1 METKTYTSA
10 VERTSVDEGLRS
22 YLIKV
27 YNYMAGGLCLTA
39 LVAYVIANTNL
50 IRLFFTINSATNS
63 VSLSIVGWLFLI
75 APLVMVFAFNWV
87 IFRGSLAQVQG
98 IFWAYAALIGASLS
112 PILMLYTASSMTRV
126 FLITAGTFGA
136 MSIYG
141 YTTKRDLTGLGSFL
155 IMGVWGVVIAS
166 IVNIFMQSPVMY
178 YALSYISV
186 AIFVG
191 LTAFDTQ
198 AIRNMYTSYDNE
210 DTLSRKAVAGALN
223 LYMDFINLFI
233 NLLRI
238 MGDRR

>member
-39 LVAYVIANTNL
+39 LVAYVIANTGL
-50 IRLFFTINSATNS
+50 IRLFFAINSATNS
-63 VSLSIVGWLFLI
+63 VSLSIVGWLFFI
-75 APLVMVFAFNWV
+75 APLVMVFAFNWA

-155 IMGVWGVVIAS
+155 IMGFWGVIIAS
-166 IVNIFMQSPVMY
+166 IVNAFMQSPAMY

-198 AIRNMYTSYDNE
+198 VIRNMYTSYDNE